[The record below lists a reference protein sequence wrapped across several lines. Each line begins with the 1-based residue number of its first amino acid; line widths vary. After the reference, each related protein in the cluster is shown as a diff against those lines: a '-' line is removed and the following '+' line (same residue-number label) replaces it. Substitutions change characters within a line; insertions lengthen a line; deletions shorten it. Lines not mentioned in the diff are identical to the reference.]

1 MRSGVW
7 WQMPAMAPSTRIYL
21 RKNKHT
27 KVSSST
33 FVRSMRLIAG
43 VLTGRWT
50 RWSWWLWASRRRMH
64 FREGVYHRRPFRR
77 ASLPSLPLRSVSP
90 PHLMPAAKRQRKSAD
105 DQDGVAA
112 TPKKPVVHESD
123 ASATDDEGDFGDESG
138 SEQSGSADESSP
150 DTEDEIAG
158 AKRTKS
164 KKTLKRKRRA
174 TDATRFGATLQSLLN
189 TTAPSA
195 LPLSLKPSIAR
206 RRNNEKLEAKG
217 KKVILVERKEKEERG
232 RIKDVIGGWGGESER
247 ALRKVAQR
255 GGE

>member
-1 MRSGVW
+1 MDND
-7 WQMPAMAPSTRIYL
+7 MDTTR
-21 RKNKHT
+21 H
-27 KVSSST
+27 
-33 FVRSMRLIAG
+33 
-43 VLTGRWT
+43 
-50 RWSWWLWASRRRMH
+50 
-64 FREGVYHRRPFRR
+64 
-77 ASLPSLPLRSVSP
+77 
-90 PHLMPAAKRQRKSAD
+90 
-105 DQDGVAA
+105 
-112 TPKKPVVHESD
+112 SD
-123 ASATDDEGDFGDESG
+123 ATDEGDFGDESG